1 MIIFSKVASALRVP
15 LEAVKASLDDILDVQ
30 LKSFVVVKRYKRL

>member
-1 MIIFSKVASALRVP
+1 MIIFSKVASALRVL